1 MNIKDE
7 TKTDLEKYLYDKKL
21 TRSQI
26 EINLMQKKSLVVGY
40 VGATFILYSYIYLFN
55 LLLLFIVSEL
65 CDPGAQKQ
73 P

>member
-7 TKTDLEKYLYDKKL
+7 TKTDLEKYLYGKKF

-40 VGATFILYSYIYLFN
+40 VGATFILYSYIYLF
-55 LLLLFIVSEL
+55 
-65 CDPGAQKQ
+65 K
-73 P
+73 

>member
-7 TKTDLEKYLYDKKL
+7 TKTDLEKYLYGKKL

-26 EINLMQKKSLVVGY
+26 KINLMQKKHWLLVMWEQHLY
-40 VGATFILYSYIYLFN
+40 YILIFICLISCFCL
-55 LLLLFIVSEL
+55 VSEL